1 MNEGF
6 IMKKLISITAMTLM
20 GLSLSAKEINPYSD
34 QYIEKLNVEYK
45 GFAYEKE
52 AQVEN
57 LTNVVSHLQ
66 KSYDEKIISLENEL
80 TKTKERLVEKSLNE
94 EKIQEALKEKYESEI
109 LSVKKELALKTRTL
123 LEYQRQIE
131 KMNPSEDTKNLIKLN
146 AELAAE
152 LRKTEGQLA
161 ALQLEVKK
169 ELPTNIANRQT
180 KGTRM
185 PASVE
190 GK

>member
-1 MNEGF
+1 
-6 IMKKLISITAMTLM
+6 MKKLISITAMTLM

>member
-1 MNEGF
+1 
-6 IMKKLISITAMTLM
+6 MKKLISITAMTLM

-80 TKTKERLVEKSLNE
+80 TKTKERLVEK
-94 EKIQEALKEKYESEI
+94 
-109 LSVKKELALKTRTL
+109 
-123 LEYQRQIE
+123 
-131 KMNPSEDTKNLIKLN
+131 
-146 AELAAE
+146 
-152 LRKTEGQLA
+152 
-161 ALQLEVKK
+161 
-169 ELPTNIANRQT
+169 
-180 KGTRM
+180 
-185 PASVE
+185 
-190 GK
+190 